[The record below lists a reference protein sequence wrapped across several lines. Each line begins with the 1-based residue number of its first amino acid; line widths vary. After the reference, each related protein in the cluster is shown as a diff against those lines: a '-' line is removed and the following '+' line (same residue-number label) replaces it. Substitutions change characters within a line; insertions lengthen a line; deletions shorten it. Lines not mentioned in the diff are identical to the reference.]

1 MLRQRLCQL
10 SGVFGRYLDLHEGGS
25 MKEKKHG
32 DFVAIFLILL
42 GVLLIVCSMA
52 KWFDSDTLQ
61 WFWILLLF
69 FWIGYLSGQVGSLS
83 RTISWGIETGF
94 VGSDSLST
102 RDLIIKGGQGRGGIS
117 IENDL
122 GTSIS
127 IDTKGEAM
135 FLLIKDAMSEQPVS
149 IGVVEL
155 AGLIR
160 AFQEKSGLPEDQE
173 KDSPEGR

>member
-1 MLRQRLCQL
+1 
-10 SGVFGRYLDLHEGGS
+10 

-32 DFVAIFLILL
+32 DFVAIILILL
-42 GVLLIVCSMA
+42 GVLLIVCSIA

-61 WFWILLLF
+61 WFWILLLY

-117 IENDL
+117 IENDG

-127 IDTKGEAM
+127 IESKGEEL
-135 FLLIKDAMSEQPVS
+135 FLSIKDTQNEQPLS
-149 IGVVEL
+149 IGVLEL
-155 AGLIR
+155 AGLINMLQHQR
-160 AFQEKSGLPEDQE
+160 VTSSASGND
-173 KDSPEGR
+173 EGK